1 MQAQARKEREVA
13 DKRNRDMMSAM
24 QEALQK
30 TQAEMALLKSSVPA
44 VSVVLPA
51 ASAPA
56 GPTGPTAVSV
66 GPNAV
71 SVSVG
76 PTAVSVGPTAVTVE
90 PPAVSVGPPAVTV
103 GPPAVSTSTGPPD
116 VLDMTSLNALLA
128 KMTEKQGRVNYIR
141 C

>member
-1 MQAQARKEREVA
+1 
-13 DKRNRDMMSAM
+13 MMSAM

-56 GPTGPTAVSV
+56 GPTGPT
-66 GPNAV
+66 
-71 SVSVG
+71 
-76 PTAVSVGPTAVTVE
+76 
-90 PPAVSVGPPAVTV
+90 AVSVGPPAVTV

>member
-1 MQAQARKEREVA
+1 
-13 DKRNRDMMSAM
+13 MMSAM

-30 TQAEMALLKSSVPA
+30 TQAKMALLKGVPA

-66 GPNAV
+66 GPTAV

-90 PPAVSVGPPAVTV
+90 PPAVTV

-116 VLDMTSLNALLA
+116 VLDMTSLNALLV
-128 KMTEKQGRVNYIR
+128 KMTEKQGRVNYII

>member
-30 TQAEMALLKSSVPA
+30 TRAEMALLKSIVPA

-56 GPTGPTAVSV
+56 GPTGPTDVY
-66 GPNAV
+66 
-71 SVSVG
+71 VG

-90 PPAVSVGPPAVTV
+90 PPAVTVGPPAMTVGPPAVTVEPPAVTV

-116 VLDMTSLNALLA
+116 VLDMTSLNALLV
-128 KMTEKQGRVNYIR
+128 KMTEKQGG
-141 C
+141 

>member
-66 GPNAV
+66 GP
-71 SVSVG
+71 
-76 PTAVSVGPTAVTVE
+76 PAVTVG
-90 PPAVSVGPPAVTV
+90 PPAVTVGPPAVTVGPPAVTV

>member
-66 GPNAV
+66 GP
-71 SVSVG
+71 
-76 PTAVSVGPTAVTVE
+76 TAVSVGPTAVTVE
-90 PPAVSVGPPAVTV
+90 PPAVSVGPPAVTVGPPAVTV

>member
-66 GPNAV
+66 GPPAV
-71 SVSVG
+71 TVG
-76 PTAVSVGPTAVTVE
+76 PTAVSVGPTAVTVG
-90 PPAVSVGPPAVTV
+90 PPTVSVGPPAVSV

>member
-66 GPNAV
+66 GP
-71 SVSVG
+71 
-76 PTAVSVGPTAVTVE
+76 PAVTVG
-90 PPAVSVGPPAVTV
+90 PPAVTVGPPAVTV